1 MKNLFLKYKEIIL
14 YGFFGGCTTIVNVII
29 YYLSSR
35 WLGLGTVVSTLFA
48 WWIAVLFA
56 YVTNR
61 VMVFHS
67 SNKEM
72 RAILIEFA
80 FFVACRLLTGILD
93 IAIMYLFV
101 DRLGCYDLIIKII
114 SNVFVI
120 IANYIASRLLIFKKH
135 TNRKQVNSR

>member
-29 YYLSSR
+29 YYLCSR
-35 WLGLGTVVSTLFA
+35 GIGLGTVASTLLA

-72 RAILIEFA
+72 RAILIEFS

-101 DRLGCYDLIIKII
+101 DRLGCYDLIIKMI
-114 SNVFVI
+114 SNVLVI
-120 IANYIASRLLIFKKH
+120 LANYIASRLLIFKKH
-135 TNRKQVNSR
+135 TERKQVKSR

>member
-35 WLGLGTVVSTLFA
+35 WLGLGTVVSTLLA

>member
-35 WLGLGTVVSTLFA
+35 WFGLGTMASTLLA

-67 SNKEM
+67 SNREM

-80 FFVACRLLTGILD
+80 FFVACRLLTGLLD
-93 IAIMYLFV
+93 IVIMYLFV
-101 DRLGCYDLIIKII
+101 DRLGFYDLIIKMI
-114 SNVFVI
+114 SNVLVI
-120 IANYIASRLLIFKKH
+120 LANYIASRLFIFKKH
-135 TNRKQVNSR
+135 TTGKQVKS